1 MEAMFSA
8 PTDVF
13 DSKFRGTFGRF
24 GTKNSNPA
32 YYFLTTIP
40 IKELKSRLQ
49 VAADALPIRK
59 IAFSQMIQRDVNA
72 PHVAEIKD
80 YLLAGNG
87 KAVFFPPLLVS
98 IISKD
103 KSGEVQEY
111 YEAQPKRAD
120 QPSAITVTW
129 DANLFRVTLYGQAVE
144 NDKLRKLT
152 GIGDPFYFHD
162 FGAHLELNSS
172 RSNLVVID
180 GQHRYKALASLY
192 EAEDYRS
199 IVEGLEVPI
208 CVVFSPFAVGKEK
221 SGLDDL
227 RDIFVTV
234 NNEAKTVSGHF
245 LDLLNDYSHASEA
258 VRQLA
263 ELWKA
268 DTTRGYSM
276 LHHLEWNTHD
286 SKKAG
291 QINRDYSITA
301 VSVIVDAL
309 RAALFV
315 PRTAS
320 TILQLTAI
328 QEKLLEIDPEA
339 DIDEINDSVPVSGT
353 KDLISAQIL
362 EHVAKPLNI
371 LLSTFTPYAETVM
384 EMKERMIRL
393 AVEKGKGER
402 PELVLLYAM
411 FEKHQIPAEADSIQP
426 PEVRIAYGS
435 FIAGIDSKQKT
446 SAPYSKL
453 AVFQQALIRAW
464 IAVSKQLI
472 DLEVLPSEAASMVSA
487 ALAKT
492 VLPNGMQFIGNSSFT
507 QRMLWNG
514 DRVIFKSD
522 SAKRAWADLMLSTFG
537 LKSATDSAVSA
548 LETSR
553 GVKLEV
559 NVKKSIV
566 SALRGMALERVNNYL
581 HDLEEQ
587 IEKFYKAHYAEII
600 QNDSEIEF
608 LRKLQLSSKPEDKK
622 KFSAEISKIAGQRYA
637 EAQVKLL
644 AAVNFSAE
652 ELATAQ

>member
-1 MEAMFSA
+1 MFSA
-8 PTDVF
+8 PTDAF

-49 VAADALPIRK
+49 VAADALPIRN
-59 IAFSQMIQRDVNA
+59 IAFSQMIQRDVNT
-72 PHVAEIKD
+72 PHVAEIKE
-80 YLLAGNG
+80 YLLAGKG

-111 YEAQPKRAD
+111 FENQPKRTD
-120 QPSAITVTW
+120 QTSAITVTW
-129 DANLFRVTLYGQAVE
+129 DSNLFQITLYGQSTE

-152 GIGDPFYFHD
+152 GVGDQYYFHD
-162 FGAHLELNSS
+162 YGAHLELNSS
-172 RSNLVVID
+172 RSSLVVID

-192 EAEDYRS
+192 EAEDYRNL
-199 IVEGLEVPI
+199 VDGLEVPI
-208 CVVFSPFAVGKEK
+208 CVVFSPFAVGKDK

-268 DTTRGYSM
+268 DTSQGYSM

-291 QINRDYSITA
+291 QINREYSITA

-315 PRTAS
+315 PRTTS

-328 QEKLLEIDPEA
+328 QEKLLEIDPEI
-339 DIDEINDSVPVSGT
+339 DIDEINDSVTISGT

-362 EHVAKPLNI
+362 EHVAKPLHI
-371 LLSTFTPYAETVM
+371 LLSTFAPYAETTQ
-384 EMKERMIRL
+384 EMKERMAKL
-393 AVEKGKGER
+393 VTEKGKGER
-402 PELVLLYAM
+402 PELVLLFAM
-411 FEKHQIPAEADSIQP
+411 FEKHQIPADAESIQP
-426 PEVRIAYGS
+426 PEVRLAYGS
-435 FIAGIDSKQKT
+435 FVAGIDAKQKS
-446 SAPYSKL
+446 SAPYSRL

-464 IAVSKQLI
+464 VAVSKELI
-472 DLEVLPSEAASMVSA
+472 DLEILPSEAAVMVSA
-487 ALAKT
+487 SFSKT

-537 LKSATDSAVSA
+537 LKAANEAAIGA

-553 GVKLEV
+553 GTKLDSPA
-559 NVKKSIV
+559 KKAIS
-566 SALRGMALERVNNYL
+566 SALRGLALERVNSYL
-581 HDLEEQ
+581 HELEEQ
-587 IEKFYKAHYAEII
+587 IEKFYKAHYAEIL
-600 QNDSEIEF
+600 QNDSDIDF
-608 LRKLQLSSKPEDKK
+608 LRKLQLSPKPEDKK
-622 KFSAEISKIAGQRYA
+622 KFSAEISKIAGQRYL
-637 EAQVKLL
+637 EAQGKLL
-644 AAVNFSAE
+644 AAVNFSVE
-652 ELATAQ
+652 ELAAAQ